1 MTWFRFQIL
10 ISEGLR
16 KRISSSLR
24 YLFLS
29 IPFPHLLRKSWV
41 KYAQDLP
48 AWQTDACKWV
58 CSHTSPLSAYPAP
71 WCAASL
77 NSGAARLPAAL
88 SCEDALETHTVTE
101 LTEQLFSEVTGSY
114 RNRRSFSVA
123 CFHEKHKIFVSSRHP
138 PFYII

>member
-58 CSHTSPLSAYPAP
+58 CSHTSPLSAHPGAQLP
-71 WCAASL
+71 SILGQPVSL
-77 NSGAARLPAAL
+77 LRFHVRMLLKLIL
-88 SCEDALETHTVTE
+88 SL
-101 LTEQLFSEVTGSY
+101 SS
-114 RNRRSFSVA
+114 RSSFSQRSQA
-123 CFHEKHKIFVSSRHP
+123 ATGTGEVSQLLVFMKSTRFLCLQDPHP
-138 PFYII
+138 FI